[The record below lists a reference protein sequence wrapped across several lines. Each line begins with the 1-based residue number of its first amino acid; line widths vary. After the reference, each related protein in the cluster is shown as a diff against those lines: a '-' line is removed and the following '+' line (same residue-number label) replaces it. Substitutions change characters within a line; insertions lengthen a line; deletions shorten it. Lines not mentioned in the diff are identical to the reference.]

1 MANTTQ
7 RLWLVRHGET
17 EWNSTHR
24 FCGHSDIPLSPT
36 GRAQARWLAYQLRKK
51 PISVVYSS
59 DLRRTHETAQIIAGQ
74 QARPVPIQRSGAWR
88 EIAFGAWEGL
98 TYDEIVARYPT
109 QLGFFSDPEQHAP
122 PEGETLDALAR
133 RVQTALQDLLE
144 SRAKKGDIVLV
155 SHSGPLRILLC
166 GMLHIPLTHYWQ
178 LRLDT
183 GSLSL
188 LEILPSEPGTQQR
201 DTLFPEGILL
211 SLNAQRPVHTRPSS
225 LNR

>member
-1 MANTTQ
+1 MANTPQ

-24 FCGHSDIPLSPT
+24 FCGHSDIPLSST

-51 PISVVYSS
+51 TISAIYSS
-59 DLRRTHETAQIIAGQ
+59 DLSRTYETAQIIAAQ
-74 QARPVPIQRSGAWR
+74 QGRSIAVQRSPAWR

-98 TYDEIVARYPT
+98 TYDEITIRYPAH
-109 QLGFFSDPEQHAP
+109 LGFFRDPEQQAP
-122 PEGETLDALAR
+122 PEGETLHDLAL
-133 RVQTALQDLLE
+133 RVHSALQDLLT

-155 SHSGPLRILLC
+155 SHSGALRTLLC
-166 GMLHIPLTHYWQ
+166 GVLRMPLAHYWQ

-188 LEILPSEPGTQQR
+188 LEILPSGPEIIR
-201 DTLFPEGILL
+201 DMFFPEGILI
-211 SLNAQRPVHTRPSS
+211 SLNAQRPIHTRPSL